1 MFKKNVMKK
10 LCVFLVLLLFHLTA
24 ISQFIVPEANHPV
37 KDQIFINI
45 GLEPEL
51 VTTIGYVH
59 LLNHGKNGSDFYLG
73 GSLKAASLI
82 LKNDAWRFNL
92 IQGISFPVSPK
103 WKSLLS
109 NQFYVAHNQNHAGS
123 LTGLG
128 FELRGTIITSD
139 NKWNKGI
146 EGGWQY
152 TALTHIKHSSA
163 TRETYNDRYPDDSV
177 TAAPV
182 DGWYAATAS
191 RFRLG
196 FVLSKR
202 LNTAMRVQFSIG
214 SLLAIQKQKVALGFP
229 YAQVPFYFNTQFS
242 YGW

>member
-1 MFKKNVMKK
+1 MKK
-10 LCVFLVLLLFHLTA
+10 LCVFLVLLLFHLKA
-24 ISQFIVPEANHPV
+24 ISQFTVPETNHHIS
-37 KDQIFINI
+37 DQIFINI

-59 LLNHGKNGSDFYLG
+59 LLKHGKNGNDFYLG

-82 LKNDAWRFNL
+82 LKNGACRFNL
-92 IQGISFPVSPK
+92 IQGISFPVSSK

-109 NQFYVAHNQNHAGS
+109 NQFYLAHNQNRAGS

-128 FELRGTIITSD
+128 FELRGTIITCH

-163 TRETYNDRYPDDSV
+163 TGETYNDRYPGDSV
-177 TAAPV
+177 IEKPV
-182 DGWYAATAS
+182 DGWYAATSS

-196 FVLSKR
+196 FILNKR
-202 LNTAMRVQFSIG
+202 LSTAMRVQFSIG
-214 SLLAIQKQKVALGFP
+214 SLLVIQKQKVALGFP
-229 YAQVPFYFNTQFS
+229 YAQVPVYINTKLS

>member
-1 MFKKNVMKK
+1 
-10 LCVFLVLLLFHLTA
+10 LFHLKA
-24 ISQFIVPEANHPV
+24 ISQFIVPETNHPV
-37 KDQIFINI
+37 RDQIFINI

-51 VTTIGYVH
+51 TTIIGYVY
-59 LLNHGKNGSDFYLG
+59 LINHGKNGNDFYLG

-82 LKNDAWRFNL
+82 LKNEAWRFNF

-109 NQFYVAHNQNHAGS
+109 NQFYMAHNQNRAGS
-123 LTGLG
+123 LIGLG
-128 FELRGTIITSD
+128 FELTGTIITSD
-139 NKWNKGI
+139 SKWNKGI

-163 TRETYNDRYPDDSV
+163 TRETYSDRYPDASV
-177 TAAPV
+177 IEKPV
-182 DGWYAATAS
+182 NGWNTATAS

-196 FVLSKR
+196 FVVNKR
-202 LNTAMRVQFSIG
+202 LGTAMRVQFSVG
-214 SLLAIQKQKVALGFP
+214 SLLGIQKQKVAFGFP
-229 YAQVPFYFNTQFS
+229 YAQVPVYVNTQLS